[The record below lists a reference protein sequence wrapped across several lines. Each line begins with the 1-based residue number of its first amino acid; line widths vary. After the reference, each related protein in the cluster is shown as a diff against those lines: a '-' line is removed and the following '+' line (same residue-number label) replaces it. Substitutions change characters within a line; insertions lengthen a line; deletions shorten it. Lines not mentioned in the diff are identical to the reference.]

1 MSPNAEDRLLPFANM
16 LTHHATMSRIYREVP
31 AMRLFLGEHMEIAFD
46 HSGNDLCLN
55 LQNGRILLRIG
66 NRTGMNP

>member
-1 MSPNAEDRLLPFANM
+1 
-16 LTHHATMSRIYREVP
+16 
-31 AMRLFLGEHMEIAFD
+31 MEIAFD